1 MKSLEKKYVNS
12 FFIVAF
18 IILVAVNIITYLNI
32 RIHLDDE
39 IVINEALATIRIS
52 ESLFTKISE
61 AETGRRGF
69 FITSDTEFLNQY
81 NIDVKSVDS
90 IYLKMKSYS
99 NLNEPQKNIIDSIGR
114 LIIIKKAEW
123 EESIVSIENKKKDN
137 KTLAN
142 FTTKGNELLEKIRL
156 LIHRFQGEEQKY
168 VNQRLMRSG
177 ESASYTMISLITGS
191 AIAYILLV
199 TGVIFLN
206 RNISKRRLIESR
218 LWESRNW
225 FATTLQS
232 IGDGVIVTSNIGDI
246 VYMNRV
252 AEELTGWKEA
262 EAKGLILN
270 HIFNILD
277 EKTGNKHK
285 EISKLAEVSRGK
297 LISGVSLKTKN
308 NKIIPIEYITSKIQN
323 EDNTTLGEV
332 FVFRDISERQK
343 TETELLESKKFIQ
356 KIADSIPSVIY
367 LYNLKRRKLMYVNYK
382 VIDLLGYSSQFVM
395 SYEKG
400 FFSKFIH
407 PDDKERLRKV
417 YTNIAYVKDSEIID
431 YEYRI
436 INSSGIWRSF
446 RSYEVVFSRDS
457 DGTVLELLGTA
468 MDVTERIK
476 LAEEIKKYSG
486 HLEDLVDI
494 RTQELQKT
502 NLMLKKEIEDRVRA
516 ERNIIAVE
524 DKFRSLVE
532 NSIVGIYII
541 QDNIY
546 VYTNPKLEEMYGY
559 SPGELI
565 GTDSMERIH
574 PDYKKLV
581 LENMQKRLNNEIDS
595 IQYVFKGMKKNG
607 DIIDVEVRGTKMNYN
622 SGVAII
628 GSLLDITERNKYEQA
643 IIDQQQFL
651 KTVIDTNPSFVFAK
665 DFDGRFTLVNKAVAE
680 NYGTNVND
688 LIGKTDADFNENI
701 EEVVHFLKDDREV
714 ISTRKTKFIA
724 EEEVTNSATG
734 VTKWYQTIKVPLY
747 TKDIDVQV
755 LGVATDITAR
765 KNAEELI
772 KKSLYEKELLLKE
785 IHHRVKNNLQ
795 IIVSLLKLQSKY
807 MYDERDLELFINS
820 RSRVETMSMLHEKL
834 YKTKDLSNI
843 DLGGYLN
850 DLANNIVKSIS
861 TSKDEIT
868 LEINNENAPIG
879 IDTAIPCGLII
890 NELLLGMCKYS
901 LEGIKNKTIKM
912 QLKKEDGGIHITVTD
927 NGKGIS
933 SSADEDTPDSLGM
946 QLIDMLVKQLDGEVK
961 IGIANGTWFELNFN
975 ELRYKERI

>member
-1 MKSLEKKYVNS
+1 
-12 FFIVAF
+12 
-18 IILVAVNIITYLNI
+18 
-32 RIHLDDE
+32 
-39 IVINEALATIRIS
+39 
-52 ESLFTKISE
+52 
-61 AETGRRGF
+61 
-69 FITSDTEFLNQY
+69 
-81 NIDVKSVDS
+81 
-90 IYLKMKSYS
+90 
-99 NLNEPQKNIIDSIGR
+99 
-114 LIIIKKAEW
+114 
-123 EESIVSIENKKKDN
+123 
-137 KTLAN
+137 
-142 FTTKGNELLEKIRL
+142 
-156 LIHRFQGEEQKY
+156 
-168 VNQRLMRSG
+168 
-177 ESASYTMISLITGS
+177 
-191 AIAYILLV
+191 
-199 TGVIFLN
+199 
-206 RNISKRRLIESR
+206 
-218 LWESRNW
+218 
-225 FATTLQS
+225 
-232 IGDGVIVTSNIGDI
+232 
-246 VYMNRV
+246 
-252 AEELTGWKEA
+252 
-262 EAKGLILN
+262 
-270 HIFNILD
+270 
-277 EKTGNKHK
+277 
-285 EISKLAEVSRGK
+285 
-297 LISGVSLKTKN
+297 
-308 NKIIPIEYITSKIQN
+308 
-323 EDNTTLGEV
+323 
-332 FVFRDISERQK
+332 
-343 TETELLESKKFIQ
+343 
-356 KIADSIPSVIY
+356 
-367 LYNLKRRKLMYVNYK
+367 
-382 VIDLLGYSSQFVM
+382 
-395 SYEKG
+395 
-400 FFSKFIH
+400 
-407 PDDKERLRKV
+407 
-417 YTNIAYVKDSEIID
+417 
-431 YEYRI
+431 
-436 INSSGIWRSF
+436 
-446 RSYEVVFSRDS
+446 
-457 DGTVLELLGTA
+457 
-468 MDVTERIK
+468 
-476 LAEEIKKYSG
+476 
-486 HLEDLVDI
+486 
-494 RTQELQKT
+494 
-502 NLMLKKEIEDRVRA
+502 
-516 ERNIIAVE
+516 
-524 DKFRSLVE
+524 
-532 NSIVGIYII
+532 
-541 QDNIY
+541 
-546 VYTNPKLEEMYGY
+546 
-559 SPGELI
+559 
-565 GTDSMERIH
+565 
-574 PDYKKLV
+574 
-581 LENMQKRLNNEIDS
+581 
-595 IQYVFKGMKKNG
+595 VFKGMKKNG

>member
-546 VYTNPKLEEMYGY
+546 VYTNPKLRRCMV
-559 SPGELI
+559 
-565 GTDSMERIH
+565 IH
-574 PDYKKLV
+574 P
-581 LENMQKRLNNEIDS
+581 
-595 IQYVFKGMKKNG
+595 
-607 DIIDVEVRGTKMNYN
+607 
-622 SGVAII
+622 
-628 GSLLDITERNKYEQA
+628 
-643 IIDQQQFL
+643 
-651 KTVIDTNPSFVFAK
+651 
-665 DFDGRFTLVNKAVAE
+665 VN
-680 NYGTNVND
+680 
-688 LIGKTDADFNENI
+688 
-701 EEVVHFLKDDREV
+701 
-714 ISTRKTKFIA
+714 
-724 EEEVTNSATG
+724 
-734 VTKWYQTIKVPLY
+734 
-747 TKDIDVQV
+747 
-755 LGVATDITAR
+755 
-765 KNAEELI
+765 
-772 KKSLYEKELLLKE
+772 
-785 IHHRVKNNLQ
+785 
-795 IIVSLLKLQSKY
+795 
-807 MYDERDLELFINS
+807 
-820 RSRVETMSMLHEKL
+820 
-834 YKTKDLSNI
+834 
-843 DLGGYLN
+843 
-850 DLANNIVKSIS
+850 
-861 TSKDEIT
+861 
-868 LEINNENAPIG
+868 
-879 IDTAIPCGLII
+879 
-890 NELLLGMCKYS
+890 
-901 LEGIKNKTIKM
+901 
-912 QLKKEDGGIHITVTD
+912 
-927 NGKGIS
+927 
-933 SSADEDTPDSLGM
+933 
-946 QLIDMLVKQLDGEVK
+946 
-961 IGIANGTWFELNFN
+961 
-975 ELRYKERI
+975 